1 MAKLINE
8 FNRLPKVEREYLLRE
23 NKPLNEIKRFNRLF
37 SVLKRE
43 MTFRLNDLA
52 ELNYLF
58 NAYKNLRIE
67 HFQSIKV
74 YQTNK
79 GLDLSMLILKTL
91 LKSKS

>member
-1 MAKLINE
+1 MAKLVNE

-67 HFQSIKV
+67 NFQSIKV

-91 LKSKS
+91 LKSKT